1 MYGVIMKKL
10 FSFFV
15 LCVAAA
21 PVLAAVSTCETRVD
35 KHQDA
40 STAERVD
47 YCLTEEPQEADD
59 TPVTEVVLSD
69 VYSVQYPKPKTK
81 KSATEQEVTKTY
93 TQQPISQEYIDR
105 DDYPA
110 FRNDILPRLNDD
122 SAHAVALEALG
133 HSQEKTGAKGSK
145 SLTKPARQMKAAP
158 ATQEEAPAE
167 DAWQAASPTAP
178 AAAYTIGQNTTAY
191 PAYSAGVQTTP
202 AQNAALP
209 AGTAQTPAAEIQQ
222 AQALQNDPLYQNN
235 TANGAAPAGF
245 TDGGVMGQSG
255 FGYNATDPAFQP

>member
-1 MYGVIMKKL
+1 MYGAVMKKL

-15 LCVAAA
+15 LSAAAA
-21 PVLAAVSTCETRVD
+21 PLLAAVSTCETRVD

-40 STAERVD
+40 STAQRVE
-47 YCLTEEPQEADD
+47 YCLTEEPQEIDE

-69 VYSVQYPKPKTK
+69 VYSVQYPKQKTK
-81 KSATEQEVTKTY
+81 QTASQQQETKTY
-93 TQQPISQEYIDR
+93 TQQPISMEYLDR
-105 DDYPA
+105 NDYPA

-122 SAHAVALEALG
+122 TAHATALEALG
-133 HSQEKTGAKGSK
+133 APQKTSEKKGSK

-158 ATQEEAPAE
+158 VQPETPEQADSALLSGTQ
-167 DAWQAASPTAP
+167 SAP
-178 AAAYTIGQNTTAY
+178 AAPTYMDTNAAAY
-191 PAYSAGVQTTP
+191 PAYSVP
-202 AQNAALP
+202 AQTQQQA
-209 AGTAQTPAAEIQQ
+209 PAANQASAAQIQQ

-245 TDGGVMGQSG
+245 TDGGVMGPSG